1 MQLFPVPPTVA
12 VESQNRV
19 AGFPGTAC
27 RCRGLCDDMTSRET
41 HPMARNQ
48 SIDMLRALSLFGI
61 LVVNLPFFAIPGGF
75 AGTAWEGASPRLLD
89 IGTSALIQGLFE
101 NKFILIFSA
110 LFGFGAWQQMGR
122 NPGRYYKRL
131 GLLAGFGAMNM
142 LFLFGG
148 DILMPYAILGLALPL
163 MNRLSNR
170 QMLAAAIAL
179 WVAAIHGNLGF
190 GILHD
195 LSSPPQG
202 HSEQPAIDPY
212 LSPDF
217 WQVAMTRM
225 LEWKSFQFYSLCCN
239 YPMVAAAMLGGMVA
253 ARQVSREG
261 FVSLKT
267 RLTDLAK
274 LLWLPALAGNLAY
287 AIFAALPSAMEPW
300 RFTYVTLIFRPLFA
314 VPLSLCIVALILTV
328 AMRVSE
334 SRIAGWLAPAGRMS
348 LTIYLGM
355 SLVGSLI
362 FFGYGLGLKG
372 QVTLPQ
378 TVMITAVIALGFIL
392 AAAGWEPILGRGP
405 AERLLKFCMNL
416 PLQPLR
422 RSKKISEL

>member
-1 MQLFPVPPTVA
+1 
-12 VESQNRV
+12 
-19 AGFPGTAC
+19 
-27 RCRGLCDDMTSRET
+27 
-41 HPMARNQ
+41 MARNQ
-48 SIDMLRALSLFGI
+48 SIDILRALSLFGI

-75 AGTAWEGASPRLLD
+75 AGTAWEGDSPRLLD
-89 IGTSALIQGLFE
+89 ISTSALIQGLFE

-122 NPGRYYKRL
+122 DRGRYYKRL

-163 MNRLSNR
+163 MNRLTDR
-170 QMLAAAIAL
+170 QMLTAAIAL
-179 WVAAIHGNLGF
+179 WVAAVLGNLSF

-202 HSEQPAIDPY
+202 HSGQPAIDPY
-212 LSPDF
+212 LNPNF
-217 WQVAMTRM
+217 WHVAMTRM
-225 LEWKSFQFYSLCCN
+225 SEWKSFQLYSLYCN
-239 YPMVAAAMLGGMVA
+239 YPMVSAAMLGGMVA

-261 FVSLKT
+261 FVSTKT
-267 RLTDLAK
+267 RLTDLGK
-274 LLWLPALAGNLAY
+274 LLWLPALVGNLAY
-287 AIFAALPSAMEPW
+287 AIFAALPSAMESW
-300 RFTYVTLIFRPLFA
+300 RFAYVTLIFRPLFA

-328 AMRVSE
+328 AMRVSK

-355 SLVGSLI
+355 SLIGSLI

-372 QVTLPQ
+372 RVTLPQ
-378 TVMITAVIALGFIL
+378 TFMITAVIALGFIL
-392 AAAGWEPILGRGP
+392 AAAWWERILGRGP

-416 PLQPLR
+416 PLQPSR
-422 RSKKISEL
+422 GSKKIREL